1 MEHRRTRYGYV
12 VRLDAGEEIVGALR
26 DLAAREN
33 VRAGLISGIGAAAD
47 VELGYFVRGTREY
60 VRRTFEGEWE
70 ILALT
75 GNLSDLEGEAF
86 PHCHVT
92 LGGKDFA
99 AHGGHLFRGTV
110 TVTCEIQLVTDPDA
124 IRRLR
129 RPDLGFNPLA
139 PRG

>member
-12 VRLDAGEEIVGALR
+12 LRLDPGEEIVGTLR
-26 DLAAREN
+26 DFATREN
-33 VRAGLISGIGAAAD
+33 LRAGVLSGIGAAGGL
-47 VELGYFVRGTREY
+47 ELGYFVRETREY
-60 VRRTFEGEWE
+60 VRRAFEGEWE
-70 ILALT
+70 ILHLA
-75 GNLSDLEGEAF
+75 GNLSELDGEPF

-92 LGGKDFA
+92 LGGPDFA

-110 TVTCEIQLVTDPDA
+110 TVTCEVHVVTDPDA
-124 IRRLR
+124 IRRVR